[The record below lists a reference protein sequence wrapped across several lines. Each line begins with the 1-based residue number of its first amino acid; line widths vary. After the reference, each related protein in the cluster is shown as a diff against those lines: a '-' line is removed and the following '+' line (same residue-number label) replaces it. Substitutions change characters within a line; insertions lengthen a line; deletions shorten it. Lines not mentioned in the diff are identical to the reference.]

1 MKILM
6 YRWKAYNQQDI
17 VEQLERRGHTV
28 DEIRGEMS
36 NFDTDMIFYDK
47 FVHKLDGGEYDMVFT
62 VNYFPLISIACEERG
77 IRYVSWCC
85 DSPIGTMYHNSV
97 YNKVNT
103 IFTFDMFSK
112 VEFEDMGANV
122 LHLPLC
128 GAVERVDALLSE
140 ASDLEQYDCDVSF
153 IGSMYDKNSYDEV
166 YDHLPEYLKGYFD
179 SVLKVQTGLYG
190 EYILDDVLDAA
201 TVREL
206 NKHFILAKSEDSFSD
221 LSLVFATTVL
231 GFKIAQMERKSL
243 LAKLSRV
250 AEVDLYTDDKNFDM
264 PGVNNRGI
272 ADYWEVAPKVFNRSK
287 INLNFTIRNIRTGIP
302 LRVWDILS
310 AGGFCI
316 TNYQPEL
323 LMYFE
328 NGKDIV
334 IFEDAED
341 LIEKVKY
348 YLTHEEERKQIALN
362 GYNKVK
368 NMHRYCDRFDEM
380 KKLIPDI

>member
-47 FVHKLDGGEYDMVFT
+47 FVQKLDGGEYDMVFT
-62 VNYFPLISIACEERG
+62 VNYFPLISIACEARG

-112 VEFEDMGANV
+112 VEFEDMGTNV

-153 IGSMYDKNSYDEV
+153 IGI
-166 YDHLPEYLKGYFD
+166 LFD
-179 SVLKVQTGLYG
+179 GFSSQ
-190 EYILDDVLDAA
+190 IL
-201 TVREL
+201 E
-206 NKHFILAKSEDSFSD
+206 KS
-221 LSLVFATTVL
+221 
-231 GFKIAQMERKSL
+231 SL
-243 LAKLSRV
+243 LPV
-250 AEVDLYTDDKNFDM
+250 
-264 PGVNNRGI
+264 
-272 ADYWEVAPKVFNRSK
+272 
-287 INLNFTIRNIRTGIP
+287 
-302 LRVWDILS
+302 
-310 AGGFCI
+310 
-316 TNYQPEL
+316 
-323 LMYFE
+323 
-328 NGKDIV
+328 
-334 IFEDAED
+334 
-341 LIEKVKY
+341 
-348 YLTHEEERKQIALN
+348 
-362 GYNKVK
+362 
-368 NMHRYCDRFDEM
+368 
-380 KKLIPDI
+380 

>member
-47 FVHKLDGGEYDMVFT
+47 FVQKLDGGEYDMVFT
-62 VNYFPLISIACEERG
+62 VNYFPLISIACEARG

-221 LSLVFATTVL
+221 LALVFATTVL

-250 AEVDLYTDDKNFDM
+250 TEVDLYTDDKNFDM

-380 KKLIPDI
+380 KKLIPEI

>member
-17 VEQLERRGHTV
+17 VEQLELRGHQV

-47 FVHKLDGGEYDMVFT
+47 FIEKLDGDRYDLVLT

-85 DSPIGTMYHNSV
+85 DSPIGTMYHQSV
-97 YNKVNT
+97 YNKMNT
-103 IFTFDMFSK
+103 IFTFDMFNK

-140 ASDLEQYDCDVSF
+140 ASDLEEYDCDISF
-153 IGSMYDKNSYDEV
+153 IGSMYNKNSYDEV

-179 SVLKVQTGLYG
+179 GVLKVQAGLYG
-190 EYILDDVLDAA
+190 EYVLDDILDAT

-221 LSLVFATTVL
+221 ISLVFATTVL
-231 GFKIAQMERKSL
+231 GFKIAQMERKRL
-243 LAKLSRV
+243 LARLSRV
-250 AEVDLYTDDKNFDM
+250 AEVNLYTDDEQVDM

-272 ADYWEVAPKVFNRSK
+272 ADYWEVAPKIFNRSK
-287 INLNFTIRNIRTGIP
+287 INLNFTIRSIRTGIP

-328 NGKDIV
+328 NGKDLV
-334 IFEDAED
+334 IFEDEED

-348 YLTHEEERKQIALN
+348 YLSHEEERKAIAMN

-368 NMHRYCDRFDEM
+368 NLYKYSDRFDEM
-380 KKLIPDI
+380 KKIIPEL

>member
-36 NFDTDMIFYDK
+36 NFDPDMIFYDK
-47 FVHKLDGGEYDMVFT
+47 FVQKLDGGEYDMVFT
-62 VNYFPLISIACEERG
+62 VNYFPLISIACEARG

-112 VEFEDMGANV
+112 VEFEDMGTNV

-250 AEVDLYTDDKNFDM
+250 AEVDLYTDDKNFDK

-368 NMHRYCDRFDEM
+368 NMHRYCDRFDEI
-380 KKLIPDI
+380 KKIIPEI

>member
-47 FVHKLDGGEYDMVFT
+47 FVQKLDGGEYDMVFT
-62 VNYFPLISIACEERG
+62 VNYFPLISIACEARG

-112 VEFEDMGANV
+112 VEFEDMGTNV

-250 AEVDLYTDDKNFDM
+250 TEVDLYTDDKNFDM

-368 NMHRYCDRFDEM
+368 NMHRYCDRFDEI
-380 KKLIPDI
+380 KKIIPEI

>member
-17 VEQLERRGHTV
+17 VEQLELRGHQV

-47 FVHKLDGGEYDMVFT
+47 FIERLDGDRYDLVLT
-62 VNYFPLISIACEERG
+62 VNYFPLISIACEERR

-85 DSPIGTMYHNSV
+85 DSPIGTMYHQSV
-97 YNKVNT
+97 YNKMNT
-103 IFTFDMFSK
+103 IFTFDMFNK

-140 ASDLEQYDCDVSF
+140 ASDLEEYDCDISF
-153 IGSMYDKNSYDEV
+153 IGSMYNKNSYDEV

-179 SVLKVQTGLYG
+179 GVLKVQAGLYG
-190 EYILDDVLDAA
+190 EYVLDDILDAT

-221 LSLVFATTVL
+221 ISLVFATTVL
-231 GFKIAQMERKSL
+231 GFKIAQMERKRL
-243 LAKLSRV
+243 LARLSRV
-250 AEVDLYTDDKNFDM
+250 AEVNLYTDDEQMDM

-272 ADYWEVAPKVFNRSK
+272 ADYWEVAPKIFNRSK
-287 INLNFTIRNIRTGIP
+287 INLNFTIRSIRTGIP

-328 NGKDIV
+328 NGKDLV
-334 IFEDAED
+334 IFEDEED

-348 YLTHEEERKQIALN
+348 YLSHEEERKAIAMN

-368 NMHRYCDRFDEM
+368 NLHKYSDRFDEM
-380 KKLIPDI
+380 KKIIPEL